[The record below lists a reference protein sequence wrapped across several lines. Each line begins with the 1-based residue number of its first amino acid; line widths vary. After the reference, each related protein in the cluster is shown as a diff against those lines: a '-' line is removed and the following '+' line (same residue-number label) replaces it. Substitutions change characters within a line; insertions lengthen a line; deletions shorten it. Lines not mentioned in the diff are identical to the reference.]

1 MYNLPMKKTI
11 IFTLS
16 LSTLLMSCTVS
27 LEVPDNFAQQIGDN
41 IDITSTSDEQIGIL
55 KDKIETLTTTIDQ
68 QSFPNNSTYA
78 TSQDLISL
86 SDRVNEIEL
95 TIMGDQTK
103 VEVNAE
109 SSLESITTH
118 EMSLESLQIQISV
131 IADQINS
138 IKGDEGIAG
147 VVTDLDTL
155 TSRLDTSS
163 EQVLTNANLINGFAA
178 QIEELQS
185 QVDQLILD
193 LEAVSNNS
201 ADGDVSIDGRTVFYG
216 FNPNTVS
223 MGPAVNWYF
232 DIDSVN
238 FPATSSNYLGY
249 VSEENLVNYD
259 EGYYANDDG
268 FDSKTMTLV
277 PGSLV
282 VLYES
287 TNRTTKEISIEDITP
302 SVDSFSLSSGYMSL
316 NNQVS
321 ISDVLQ
327 LVIRY
332 KYTNN

>member
-1 MYNLPMKKTI
+1 MYNLSMKKTLLL
-11 IFTLS
+11 TLS
-16 LSTLLMSCTVS
+16 LSILLLSCTVS
-27 LEVPDNFAQQIGDN
+27 LEVPDNFAQEIGDN
-41 IDITSTSDEQIGIL
+41 IDITSTSDEQIDIL

-68 QSFPNNSTYA
+68 QTPNNSIYA

-86 SDRVNEIEL
+86 TEKVNEIEQK
-95 TIMGDQTK
+95 IIGANQNSS
-103 VEVNAE
+103 VISE
-109 SSLESITTH
+109 SSAESITSHDMT
-118 EMSLESLQIQISV
+118 LESLQIQISV

-138 IKGDEGIAG
+138 IKGDDGIGG
-147 VVTDLDTL
+147 VVTDLDTV
-155 TSRLDTSS
+155 TSSLDTSNQ
-163 EQVLTNANLINGFAA
+163 QVLVNTNLINGFTA
-178 QIEELQS
+178 QIDELQS

-193 LEAVSNNS
+193 LQSVSNNS
-201 ADGDVSIDGRTVFYG
+201 TSADVNIDGRTVFYG

-223 MGPAVNWYF
+223 MGPAVNWYL
-232 DIDSVN
+232 DIDAVN
-238 FPATSSNYLGY
+238 YPATSSNYLGY
-249 VSEENLVNYD
+249 VSEEELVNYD

-268 FDSKTMTLV
+268 FDSKTMSLV